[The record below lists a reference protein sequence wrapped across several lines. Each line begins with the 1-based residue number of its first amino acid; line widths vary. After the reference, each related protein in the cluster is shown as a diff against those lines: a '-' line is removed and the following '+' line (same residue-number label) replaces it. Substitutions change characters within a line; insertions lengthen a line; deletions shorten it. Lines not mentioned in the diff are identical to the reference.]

1 MKKLLALLLAGLLL
15 VSFAACSNK
24 EEEQEDLH
32 DYLQTEE
39 VVDYVKIGDDVFHVR
54 PIDTE
59 TIAITK
65 YEGLDAP
72 HAVTVPEELVNR
84 KVVKIDDYAF
94 RNCTAVTTVALPA
107 TLEEVGAYAFAGCL
121 ALESITLPK
130 TVESLAMGAFVGC
143 TSLKSVT
150 FEEGSALAEI
160 GQNTFTD
167 CAALESIAIPAT
179 VKTVGV
185 AAFLNCK
192 ALTTVTIAEGVEKL
206 GAQAF
211 QGCASLAALTVPA
224 TLTTFETT
232 AVNGNN
238 VHMVFAGCESL
249 YLDGIT
255 APEGSAAA
263 TYFAE
268 TLGLAQSA
276 PVVEE

>member
-1 MKKLLALLLAGLLL
+1 MKKLLALLLAGLMLA
-15 VSFAACSNK
+15 SFAACSK
-24 EEEQEDLH
+24 KDEEQEYLH

-39 VVDYVKIGDDVFHVR
+39 VVDYVTVGDDTFYVK

-59 TIAITK
+59 TVAITK

-72 HAVTVPEELVNR
+72 HAVTVPAELVNR

-94 RNCTAVTTVALPA
+94 RNCTAITTVSLPA
-107 TLEEVGAYAFAGCL
+107 TLETIGEYAFAGCL
-121 ALESITLPK
+121 ALENITIPK
-130 TVESLAMGAFVGC
+130 TVDAMATGAFVGC

-150 FEEGSALAEI
+150 FEEGSVLSAI
-160 GQNTFTD
+160 GQNAFNG
-167 CAALESIAIPAT
+167 CVALESISIPAT

-192 ALTTVTIAEGVEKL
+192 ALTTAIIAEGVESL

-211 QGCASLAALTVPA
+211 QGCASLATLTVPA
-224 TLTTFETT
+224 SLTAFETT
-232 AVNGNN
+232 KVNGNN
-238 VHMVFAGCESL
+238 VHMVFAGCDSL

-276 PVVEE
+276 PVEE